1 MHDFQLATSRS
12 AVPPS
17 GITINTS
24 NKSASE
30 EERNHLK
37 VTEWFVHDSQRI
49 SKLLEVLIVIPD
61 GGTAL
66 LEVASWKCT
75 FIVHA
80 CDWEAN

>member
-1 MHDFQLATSRS
+1 
-12 AVPPS
+12 
-17 GITINTS
+17 
-24 NKSASE
+24 
-30 EERNHLK
+30 
-37 VTEWFVHDSQRI
+37 
-49 SKLLEVLIVIPD
+49 LLEVLIVIPD